1 MPIPLGEF
9 TLRLAAGFGLGSAI
23 GIERQLHHH
32 MAGLKTNA
40 LVATGSSL
48 FMMMPLFMGGS
59 ESASRVGAQIISGIG
74 FLGGGVILRDG
85 FHVRGLNTAATLWC
99 SAAVGTLAGL
109 GEYWA
114 AAIGTGTVLLVNIGG
129 RPVSRLLGEEGLSG
143 SVTGIIHSLRVVA
156 SKTKEQELRARIVA
170 LGEKSRLTL
179 VSMKVEPLAADTISI
194 KTEFAVP
201 EDSTGTLKSL
211 IGNFHFDDGVVS
223 AEWQTVEP
231 LGTK

>member
-9 TLRLAAGFGLGSAI
+9 TLRLAAGFALGSAI
-23 GIERQLHHH
+23 GCERQLHHH

-48 FMMMPLFMGGS
+48 FMMMPLFIGGA

-109 GEYWA
+109 GEYLA
-114 AAIGTGTVLLVNIGG
+114 ASIGMGVVLLVNIGG
-129 RPVSRLLGEEGLSG
+129 RPISRLLGEEGLSG

-156 SKTKEQELRARIVA
+156 TKSKEQELRARIVA

-179 VSMKVEPLAADTISI
+179 VSMKVEPLAADSISI
-194 KTEFAVP
+194 LAEFAAP
-201 EDSTGTLKSL
+201 EDSMGTLKSL
-211 IGNFHFDDGVVS
+211 VGNFRFEDGVVS

-231 LGTK
+231 SAK